1 MAESPVEEPV
11 PRLGSQDPGEDQ
23 TTSDQPASTTD
34 STTYSTTDSTTD
46 STIDSTTDS
55 TIAITTAN
63 TTASTTTSSTASTT
77 DSTTTTDSTITAD
90 STTDAAPAD
99 PSSPPAPPTSLALS
113 GPRPQRRR
121 VLLAP
126 ALSLSLGGGD
136 SLASEDLP
144 FGLLSPDPEDAELD
158 RVLDG
163 MATPSDTESM
173 AFPSYDADML
183 DEMRRLGVA
192 SSHRRAGGPAP
203 GAEAGLGCL
212 EDEVDD
218 QGTRWRRFTPGDE
231 PQESRVNMSLI
242 QPFLKVLSHGENSL
256 ENYQSVMDHLFR
268 YVVGTLDLMVSQD
281 YAVVYL
287 CAGGQKEKLPGI
299 GWLRDCYTTIQRR
312 LRKNLKALYVLHPT
326 WYIKALITFIKPFIS
341 SKFTR
346 KLQFVSS
353 LSELSLLVPT
363 EHVQIPD
370 CVKQWDQSG
379 PG

>member
-1 MAESPVEEPV
+1 MAESPVKEPV

-23 TTSDQPASTTD
+23 TTSDRPAT
-34 STTYSTTDSTTD
+34 
-46 STIDSTTDS
+46 
-55 TIAITTAN
+55 
-63 TTASTTTSSTASTT
+63 
-77 DSTTTTDSTITAD
+77 
-90 STTDAAPAD
+90 
-99 PSSPPAPPTSLALS
+99 PPTSLALS

-144 FGLLSPDPEDAELD
+144 LGLLSPDPEDAELD

-173 AFPSYDADML
+173 ACPSYDADML

-192 SSHRRAGGPAP
+192 SSHRRVGGSAP

-218 QGTRWRRFTPGDE
+218 QGTRWRRFSPGDE
-231 PQESRVNMSLI
+231 PQEGRVNMSLI
-242 QPFLKVLSHGENSL
+242 QPFLKVLSHGGYYGDGMNDIIVFSSCYLPENSL

-299 GWLRDCYTTIQRR
+299 GWLRDCYTSIQRR

-341 SKFTR
+341 SKFSR
-346 KLQFVSS
+346 KLQFVRS
-353 LSELSLLVPT
+353 LSDLSLLVPT

>member
-34 STTYSTTDSTTD
+34 ST
-46 STIDSTTDS
+46 IDG

-63 TTASTTTSSTASTT
+63 TTASTTTSSTASTA
-77 DSTTTTDSTITAD
+77 DSTTTTDSTTA
-90 STTDAAPAD
+90 AAPAD

-144 FGLLSPDPEDAELD
+144 LGLLSPDPEDAELD

-192 SSHRRAGGPAP
+192 SSHRRVGGPAP

-218 QGTRWRRFTPGDE
+218 QGTRWRRFSPGDE

-242 QPFLKVLSHGENSL
+242 QPFLKVLSHGGYYGDGMNDIIVFSSCYLPENSL

-341 SKFTR
+341 SKFSR

>member
-34 STTYSTTDSTTD
+34 ST
-46 STIDSTTDS
+46 IDG

-63 TTASTTTSSTASTT
+63 TTASTTTSSTASTA
-77 DSTTTTDSTITAD
+77 DSTTTTDSTTA
-90 STTDAAPAD
+90 AAPAD

-144 FGLLSPDPEDAELD
+144 LGLLSPDPEDAELD

-192 SSHRRAGGPAP
+192 SSHRRVGGPAP

-218 QGTRWRRFTPGDE
+218 QGTRWRRFSPGDE

-341 SKFTR
+341 SKFSR